1 MVKRTRRRSKELL
14 LKDVL
19 TNGEVLYKDST
30 LIEFVNEGVNM
41 PPSSLM
47 DSTYESG
54 VTVVPFRNVLYIDP
68 IDSTET
74 LCTSI
79 RIGSKE
85 E

>member
-1 MVKRTRRRSKELL
+1 ML
-14 LKDVL
+14 LKVVF

-41 PPSSLM
+41 LPSPLM

-54 VTVVPFRNVLYIDP
+54 VAVVPFRNVLYIDP
-68 IDSTET
+68 I
-74 LCTSI
+74 
-79 RIGSKE
+79 GSKE